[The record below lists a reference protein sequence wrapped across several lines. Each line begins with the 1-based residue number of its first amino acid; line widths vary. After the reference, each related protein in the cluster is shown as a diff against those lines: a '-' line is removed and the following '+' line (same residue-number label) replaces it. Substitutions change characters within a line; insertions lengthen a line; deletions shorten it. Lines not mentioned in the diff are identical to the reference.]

1 MQVSNGKRRR
11 ASSMDALSP
20 EKTKSIVTSKK
31 GEKAKISGSRSG
43 KLYAIDNDKTSPIR
57 RHSSPGNVNHG
68 AFKGHT
74 MSQISNAKFAA
85 KKLKQRQ
92 KHRRAKKAMVKRSIS
107 TPG

>member
-11 ASSMDALSP
+11 ASSVDAPSP
-20 EKTKSIVTSKK
+20 ERKKSVTSKK

-43 KLYAIDNDKTSPIR
+43 KLYAIDSDKSSPMR
-57 RHSSPGNVNHG
+57 RHSSPGNINQG

-92 KHRRAKKAMVKRSIS
+92 KHRRAKKAIVKRSIS

>member
-11 ASSMDALSP
+11 ASSMDAVSP
-20 EKTKSIVTSKK
+20 EKNKHFTSKK